1 MKRVE
6 GSFKILIRNLRLK
19 KNEKNKIQ
27 ENEDTLL
34 SREESANF

>member
-6 GSFKILIRNLRLK
+6 GSFKILIRNLRLR

-34 SREESANF
+34 QREESKDF

>member
-6 GSFKILIRNLRLK
+6 GSFKILIRNLRLR

-34 SREESANF
+34 QREECKDF

>member
-6 GSFKILIRNLRLK
+6 GSFKILIRNLRLN

-27 ENEDTLL
+27 ENENTLL
-34 SREESANF
+34 PREESKDV